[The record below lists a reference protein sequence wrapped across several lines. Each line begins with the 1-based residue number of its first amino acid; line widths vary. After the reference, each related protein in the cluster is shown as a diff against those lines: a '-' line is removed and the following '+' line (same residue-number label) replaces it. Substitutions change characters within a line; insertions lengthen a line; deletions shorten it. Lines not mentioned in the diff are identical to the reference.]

1 MESWI
6 QDVRFGVRLFW
17 KNKSFAAAAIL
28 TLTLCI
34 GANSAIFS
42 ILHSVVL
49 KPLPVPESDRI
60 LLMYNSYPNAGV
72 EKSSTGVPDYFDRLR
87 DLTVFEEQALYD
99 FNGITI
105 GGERSAERTLSLAVT
120 PSFFRL
126 LRTKPGLGRI
136 FTEEE
141 GEPGKDTKVILSH
154 GLWHQRFGGDPSVLG
169 RDLRINGRPFT
180 IVGVMPVDF
189 LFLDPEVRLWTPL
202 AFTPEQKSDEMRHSQ
217 SWEMIGRLKP
227 DATIEKAQ
235 AQVDALNAANME
247 RFPQFTEIL
256 RNAEFRTRVV
266 GLRDE
271 MIRDIRGTLYL
282 LWGGVFF
289 LLLIG
294 SVNIANLMMAR
305 GLARRKELAMR
316 FALGAAH
323 WRVTRQLLTEAA
335 LLTIASAIGG
345 LALGYFGLRTLRLL
359 GLEEIP
365 RGSEIA
371 MDGTVVIFILGLA
384 LIIGIVIGAVP
395 VGHAFS
401 LNTSR
406 VLHEEGGAGTG
417 GRGAR
422 LVRSSLATAQ
432 VALALMLL
440 VGAGLLFAS
449 FRKVLAINPGFD
461 TRQVVTGSL
470 SLPSYRYKNDAERRV
485 FTSRLLE
492 SIQSLPGVLA
502 AGVTDTIPLGNSSSS
517 SVMLAEGYQMK
528 PGESLVSPSN
538 IVVSAGHFQAL
549 RIPLIAGRFF
559 ENSDREDSQRVIIVD
574 ERLARKFWPGISP
587 VGKRMWRPTS
597 TQNLIKPD
605 DKVQWFTVV
614 GVVGSVKLRALVD
627 PDERVGAC
635 YFPYTQRPT
644 STMTIAVRATGEP
657 TSLVSAVR
665 ARIGELD
672 AEIPFYDV
680 KTMQERLDGS
690 LVSRRSPMLLA
701 LGFSVVALFL
711 AALGI
716 YGVLAYLVA
725 QRTREIGIR
734 MALGSSTGKILHLV
748 LREGMFI
755 LGAGFTIGLAGSL
768 GLGRYVRSALYG
780 VSPVDSTVLASVT
793 VILALVSLLASLLPA
808 IRAARVDP
816 VVALRQG

>member
-72 EKSSTGVPDYFDRLR
+72 EKSSTRVPDYFDRLR
-87 DLTVFEEQALYD
+87 DLTVFEDQALYD
-99 FNGITI
+99 FNGVTI

-154 GLWHQRFGGDPSVLG
+154 GLWHQMFGGDQSVLG
-169 RDLRINGRPFT
+169 RDLRINGRPYT

-227 DATIEKAQ
+227 DATIERAQ

-256 RNAEFRTRVV
+256 RNAGFRTRVV

-282 LWGGVFF
+282 LWGGVLF

-316 FALGAAH
+316 FALGAARR
-323 WRVTRQLLTEAA
+323 RVIRQLLTEAA
-335 LLTIASAIGG
+335 LLTISSAIGG
-345 LALGYFGLRTLRLL
+345 LVLGYFGLKALNLF
-359 GLEEIP
+359 GLEDIP

-395 VGHAFS
+395 VVHAFS

-422 LVRSSLATAQ
+422 LARSSLATAQ

-449 FRKVLAINPGFD
+449 FRKVLAINPGFV
-461 TRQVVTGSL
+461 TRQVATGSL

-492 SIQSLPGVLA
+492 NIRALPGISA
-502 AGVTDTIPLGNSSSS
+502 AGVTDAKN
-517 SVMLAEGYQMK
+517 A
-528 PGESLVSPSN
+528 
-538 IVVSAGHFQAL
+538 
-549 RIPLIAGRFF
+549 
-559 ENSDREDSQRVIIVD
+559 
-574 ERLARKFWPGISP
+574 
-587 VGKRMWRPTS
+587 
-597 TQNLIKPD
+597 
-605 DKVQWFTVV
+605 
-614 GVVGSVKLRALVD
+614 
-627 PDERVGAC
+627 
-635 YFPYTQRPT
+635 
-644 STMTIAVRATGEP
+644 
-657 TSLVSAVR
+657 
-665 ARIGELD
+665 
-672 AEIPFYDV
+672 
-680 KTMQERLDGS
+680 
-690 LVSRRSPMLLA
+690 
-701 LGFSVVALFL
+701 
-711 AALGI
+711 
-716 YGVLAYLVA
+716 
-725 QRTREIGIR
+725 
-734 MALGSSTGKILHLV
+734 
-748 LREGMFI
+748 
-755 LGAGFTIGLAGSL
+755 
-768 GLGRYVRSALYG
+768 
-780 VSPVDSTVLASVT
+780 
-793 VILALVSLLASLLPA
+793 
-808 IRAARVDP
+808 
-816 VVALRQG
+816 